1 VSEGRALDAIEGADF
16 RLHLR
21 STFRLRLSESEG
33 LDLELVEVTE
43 HPHLPAAAS
52 RRRGFSAVFRSALP
66 GHLPQA
72 IYRLEHEQMGTLD
85 LFLVPIGP
93 RDGGMRYEAV
103 FN

>member
-1 VSEGRALDAIEGADF
+1 MSEGRALDVLEDVDF
-16 RLHLR
+16 KPHLG
-21 STFRLRLSESEG
+21 STFHLRLSASER
-33 LDLELVEVTE
+33 LELALAEVTV
-43 HPHLPAAAS
+43 HPHLPEAAG
-52 RRRGFSAVFRSALP
+52 RRRGYSVVFRSALP
-66 GHLPQA
+66 GHLPQS